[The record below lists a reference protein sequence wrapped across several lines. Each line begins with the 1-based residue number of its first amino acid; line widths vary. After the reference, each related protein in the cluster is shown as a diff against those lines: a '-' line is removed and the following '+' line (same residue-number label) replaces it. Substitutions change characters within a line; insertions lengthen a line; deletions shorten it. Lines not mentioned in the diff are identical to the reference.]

1 MLKIA
6 ICDDDVV
13 QLHIIQEELKKNI
26 GEDLSYSV
34 DTFDGETAFDNM
46 LQSGSCPYDIIF
58 MDIVL
63 GDKSTSGIELIH
75 KVNFLNPS
83 CQVIYISQYLEFAS
97 DVYDTQ
103 HIYFLNKER
112 LPELLGKAL
121 HTAIKNISRTDNN
134 NYLYFSIR
142 KKQYKIPQNDILY
155 MERNLRETTIVTRND
170 EFKISEKIDLLLQ
183 RLPSYFVTCHRSY
196 AVNLRLVSSI
206 HQYAV
211 AFPNGKSIPVG
222 RTHYADVK
230 KSFALMNSYLG
241 L

>member
-6 ICDDDVV
+6 ICDDNAV
-13 QLHIIQEELKKNI
+13 QLQIIREELKKNI
-26 GEDLSYSV
+26 GKDLSYSV

-46 LQSGSCPYDIIF
+46 LQSGSCPYNIVF

-63 GDKSTSGIELIH
+63 GDKATSGIELIH
-75 KVNFLNPS
+75 KVNFLNPA
-83 CQVIYISQYLEFAS
+83 CQVIYISQYLEFAA

-103 HIYFLNKER
+103 HVYFLNKDR
-112 LPELLGKAL
+112 ISELFGKAL
-121 HTAIKNISRTDNN
+121 HAALKNISQTIN
-134 NYLYFSIR
+134 
-142 KKQYKIPQNDILY
+142 ILY
-155 MERNLRETTIVTRND
+155 MERNLRETTIVTRTE

-183 RLPSYFVTCHRSY
+183 RLPSYFVSCHRSY

-230 KSFALMNSYLG
+230 KSFALMNSYIG
-241 L
+241 S